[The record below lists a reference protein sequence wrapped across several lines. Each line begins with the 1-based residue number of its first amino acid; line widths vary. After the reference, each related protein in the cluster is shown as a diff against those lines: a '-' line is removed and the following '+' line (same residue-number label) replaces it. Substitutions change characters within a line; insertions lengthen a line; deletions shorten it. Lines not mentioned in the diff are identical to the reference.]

1 MLQLIVQPCYE
12 LTGNWWVAIALFT
25 VITKIILMPMA
36 LWVQW
41 NSIKM
46 VQIMPALNRLKVK
59 HFGDRETIGEKQNEL
74 NKEKGYHPLL
84 SLIPLAIQIII
95 LFGLVDVVHSITDS
109 GTPGSCLCLPACRR
123 FSLASPRTV
132 STRCSVSSLAPRRT

>member
-1 MLQLIVQPCYE
+1 MFAAVASVLQLIVQPCYE
-12 LTGNWWVAIALFT
+12 LTGNWWIAIALFT

-95 LFGLVDVVHSITDS
+95 YIGVATIALEFIDKDK
-109 GTPGSCLCLPACRR
+109 R
-123 FSLASPRTV
+123 
-132 STRCSVSSLAPRRT
+132 